1 MKFGDAVIYDEF
13 GKKYNAIVLG
23 GRDLTGDKPFV
34 NLAFARATTDMS
46 GKPQDLSGTGSWT
59 KMIQN
64 RHDVAHESVLTIDG
78 PDGKPVIYAGGR
90 WSPIPINIAPEP
102 TPIGTFPD
110 AQTAAPS
117 AQTMTEE
124 HQELWAN
131 SGTDSKPIEG
141 E

>member
-90 WSPIPINIAPEP
+90 WAPIPINIAPEP
-102 TPIGTFPD
+102 TPVKWTAEVPNMPLGSGSAVAD
-110 AQTAAPS
+110 QTPEQVADE
-117 AQTMTEE
+117 Q
-124 HQELWAN
+124 
-131 SGTDSKPIEG
+131 G